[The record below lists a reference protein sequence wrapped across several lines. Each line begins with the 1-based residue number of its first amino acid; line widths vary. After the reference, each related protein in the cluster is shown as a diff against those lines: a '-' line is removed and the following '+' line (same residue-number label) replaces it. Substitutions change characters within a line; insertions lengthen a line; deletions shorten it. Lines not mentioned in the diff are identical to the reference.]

1 MPAPILAAVIGFCP
15 LCRSRIKPEQ
25 LSGNPHCRYAAQGVL
40 LASLPVLPMSLV
52 PRWRYMTD
60 EAKAL
65 TKRTAVSAL
74 VVLLVLVV
82 FRALVPW
89 VVLAVVV
96 WWIWTAVRK

>member
-1 MPAPILAAVIGFCP
+1 MT
-15 LCRSRIKPEQ
+15 
-25 LSGNPHCRYAAQGVL
+25 
-40 LASLPVLPMSLV
+40 LPMTLI

-74 VVLLVLVV
+74 VVLVVLLV

-89 VVLAVVV
+89 VLLAVAA
-96 WWIWTAVRK
+96 WWIWKAVSRS

>member
-1 MPAPILAAVIGFCP
+1 MPL
-15 LCRSRIKPEQ
+15 
-25 LSGNPHCRYAAQGVL
+25 
-40 LASLPVLPMSLV
+40 MSLV

-74 VVLLVLVV
+74 VVLMVLLV

-89 VVLAVVV
+89 MLVAVVA
-96 WWIWTAVRK
+96 WWIWKAVSK

>member
-1 MPAPILAAVIGFCP
+1 MT
-15 LCRSRIKPEQ
+15 
-25 LSGNPHCRYAAQGVL
+25 
-40 LASLPVLPMSLV
+40 LV

-74 VVLLVLVV
+74 VLLLVLVV

-89 VVLAVVV
+89 VVMAVVA
-96 WWIWTAVRK
+96 WWIWKVVSR

>member
-1 MPAPILAAVIGFCP
+1 MP
-15 LCRSRIKPEQ
+15 
-25 LSGNPHCRYAAQGVL
+25 
-40 LASLPVLPMSLV
+40 LV

-74 VVLLVLVV
+74 VVLLTLLV

-89 VVLAVVV
+89 MVLAVVA
-96 WWIWTAVRK
+96 WWIWKALR